1 MTQRRAS
8 KRIKTMAAVDE
19 SPGVVFLSWKYAHY
33 FSFLTA
39 KDTKNILVTC
49 HLCGGSKTLAT
60 SKTSNSN
67 LMKHLQKQHASTK
80 LVEKGP
86 AANVSSADA
95 KGEATP
101 AKQRKLD
108 FTKPV
113 AQSITQTQLN
123 RLIARYVVE
132 DMQPISTVESLAFR
146 GLVSKIPVRGSDGAA
161 PPPCRKTFSR
171 YLDEEYANMESQLK
185 KTFDEL

>member
-8 KRIKTMAAVDE
+8 KQIKTMAAVDD

-67 LMKHLQKQHASTK
+67 LMKHLQKQYASTK

-86 AANVSSADA
+86 AANA

-101 AKQRKLD
+101 AEQRKLE
-108 FTKPV
+108 FIKPV